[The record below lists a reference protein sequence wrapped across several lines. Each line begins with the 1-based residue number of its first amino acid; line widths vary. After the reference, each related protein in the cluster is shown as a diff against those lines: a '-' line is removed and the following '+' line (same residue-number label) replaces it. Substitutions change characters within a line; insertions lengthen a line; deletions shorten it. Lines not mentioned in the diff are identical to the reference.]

1 MSRRDGDGVYTR
13 KDRPGYWI
21 SWTDAQ
27 GRRRYRKTN
36 AETLAKART
45 ARASELVRV
54 EQAKVLGFT
63 PPGEETFADVSA
75 RYLKHQKARLSQRA
89 YERSK
94 GVVEGS
100 FNTAFSGKIAAIR
113 KADVQAY
120 VTRRLRNVA
129 PGSVI
134 RELGILKHLLNFAVE
149 LEIIPANPAATVK
162 PPKAPAGR
170 VRYLQPPELKALLE
184 LCHGLVAPGCR
195 AGRYHRNEAR
205 RDPKLALA

>member
-1 MSRRDGDGVYTR
+1 MSRRDGVYTR

-75 RYLKHQKARLSQRA
+75 RYLKHQKARRSQRA

-94 GVVEGS
+94 V
-100 FNTAFSGKIAAIR
+100 
-113 KADVQAY
+113 
-120 VTRRLRNVA
+120 
-129 PGSVI
+129 
-134 RELGILKHLLNFAVE
+134 
-149 LEIIPANPAATVK
+149 
-162 PPKAPAGR
+162 
-170 VRYLQPPELKALLE
+170 
-184 LCHGLVAPGCR
+184 
-195 AGRYHRNEAR
+195 
-205 RDPKLALA
+205 